1 MSEFD
6 DLVKLDGVLVAGRF
20 GPDGSIAEH
29 HSHALFV
36 EDPRMLEMARWFCAA
51 ATMMFKSMAFAV
63 DTARG
68 SGSGFD
74 TTSWQPEKGWAYW
87 GGDYAVLVYGDR
99 FVFSESAKI
108 GSLDELFQLVMQVSA

>member
-1 MSEFD
+1 MSEVD

-29 HSHALFV
+29 QSHALFV
-36 EDPRMLEMARWFCAA
+36 EVPRMLEMARWFCAA

-68 SGSGFD
+68 PGFD
-74 TTSWQPEKGWAYW
+74 TTSWLPEKGWAYW
-87 GGDYAVLVYGDR
+87 GGDFAVVVYGDR
-99 FVFSESAKI
+99 FVFAEAEKI
-108 GSLDELFQLVMQVSA
+108 HSLDELFRLVQQGSS